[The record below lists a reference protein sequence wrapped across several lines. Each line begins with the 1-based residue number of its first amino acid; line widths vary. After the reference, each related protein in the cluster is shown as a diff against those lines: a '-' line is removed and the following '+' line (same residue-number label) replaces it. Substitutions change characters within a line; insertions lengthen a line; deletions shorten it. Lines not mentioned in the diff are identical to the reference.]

1 MTEQPR
7 STASQLVDRLRAL
20 LDEPARA
27 LVAVDYDGTL
37 APIVDDPARAVP
49 SPGAVEALTALAPRV
64 GRLAVVTG
72 RPVREALRVG
82 GLEAVPGL
90 VVLGLYGAQRW
101 AGDRVQQAPVPRG
114 LVAAREAVR
123 RLLEDPPS
131 PVVVGTTLEDKG
143 ASFAVHTRRA
153 VDPGAALRVLR
164 DPLARLATTHGLRLE
179 PGRLVLELRGFGFDK
194 GVAVRTL
201 ATTEPPCRSVL
212 YAGDDLGDLAAFEA
226 VRALADQ
233 GVAGWTVAAASREA
247 PRVADAADLVVD
259 GPAGVV
265 ELLAAL
271 AERLGADA
279 G

>member
-1 MTEQPR
+1 VSEQPR
-7 STASQLVDRLRAL
+7 PTAPELVARLAAL
-20 LDEPARA
+20 VAEPSRA

-49 SPGAVEALTALAPRV
+49 SAGAVEALTALGPRV

-72 RPVREALRVG
+72 RPVREVVRVG

-101 AGDRVQQAPVPRG
+101 VAGRVEQAPVPRG

-123 RLLEDPPS
+123 RLLADPPS
-131 PVVVGTTLEDKG
+131 PAVIGTTVEDKG
-143 ASFAVHTRRA
+143 GSFAVHTRRA

-164 DPLARLATTHGLRLE
+164 DPLARLATTYGLRLE

-201 ATTEPPCRSVL
+201 ASTDPPCRSVL
-212 YAGDDLGDLAAFEA
+212 YAGDDLGDLAAFDA
-226 VRALADQ
+226 LRALAAE
-233 GVAGWTVAAASREA
+233 GVATWTVAAASREA
-247 PRVADAADLVVD
+247 PRVAAAADLVVD
-259 GPAGVV
+259 GPAGLV

-271 AERLGADA
+271 ADRLGAGA
-279 G
+279 